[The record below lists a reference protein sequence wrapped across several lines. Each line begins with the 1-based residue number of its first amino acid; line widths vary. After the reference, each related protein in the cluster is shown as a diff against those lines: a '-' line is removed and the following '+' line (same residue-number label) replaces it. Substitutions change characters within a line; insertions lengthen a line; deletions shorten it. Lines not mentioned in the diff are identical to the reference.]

1 MTVARF
7 TGDGGP
13 VAAGDEERGDLLEKE
28 TTVQDAIFGVSVQQL
43 SQLSIFCVLH
53 NPSLER
59 TG

>member
-28 TTVQDAIFGVSVQQL
+28 TTVQDAIFGVSAQQSL
-43 SQLSIFCVLH
+43 QLYRYCMCYE
-53 NPSLER
+53 P
-59 TG
+59 